1 MRLAFY
7 GRFSSDNQRETS
19 IADQLRIVQRW
30 AYQHGHKI
38 ISEFSDE
45 ATSGASLK
53 LLFGL
58 QRALDAAVAEPRP
71 FDAIVVDQLSRLS
84 RDIGDTDAIVK
95 RLRFIG
101 ISVIAV
107 ADNINT
113 ADDTTKISVTVKSLV
128 NELYLDDLRKATKR
142 GLDGQFL
149 KGYATGGDSLPS
161 RCTARVHQRPEDRT
175 EDRSRS
181 ATGSR

>member
-1 MRLAFY
+1 MRQLLSR
-7 GRFSSDNQRETS
+7 GRLMPSLLISS
-19 IADQLRIVQRW
+19 L
-30 AYQHGHKI
+30 
-38 ISEFSDE
+38 
-45 ATSGASLK
+45 
-53 LLFGL
+53 
-58 QRALDAAVAEPRP
+58 
-71 FDAIVVDQLSRLS
+71 RLS
-84 RDIGDTDAIVK
+84 RDIGDTDAIIK

-149 KGYATGGDSLPS
+149 KGYATGGRTCGYLSEPVHGSSPS
-161 RCTARVHQRPEDRT
+161 EPEDLKG
-175 EDRSRS
+175 DRNRS